1 MSSKSF
7 SEKHEPGAVLSP
19 LIRHQIEN
27 HLQNGEL
34 WCASAFKIAKA
45 LDVSADQ
52 VGKTADLM
60 NVRLARCQ
68 LGIFGFGPRKKIV
81 QPVDSPIEG
90 LEDAIRAAL
99 IEQRL
104 PCRAAWDIAR
114 KFKVAKM
121 TVSGVCETIGIKI
134 RPCQLGAF

>member
-1 MSSKSF
+1 MSSKVF
-7 SEKHEPGAVLSP
+7 SEKHGPGVVPSP

-27 HLQNGEL
+27 RLQNDEL
-34 WCASAFKIAKA
+34 WCASAFKIARA
-45 LDVSADQ
+45 LDVSAGE

-68 LGIFGFGPRKKIV
+68 LGIFGFGARKKIV
-81 QPVDSPIEG
+81 QPVDSPVDG

-99 IEQRL
+99 VEQRL
-104 PCRAAWDIAR
+104 PCRAAWNIAR

-121 TVSGVCETIGIKI
+121 TVSGVCESIGIRI
-134 RPCQLGAF
+134 GPCQLGAF

>member
-7 SEKHEPGAVLSP
+7 SEKHEPGAVPSP

-45 LDVSADQ
+45 LDVSAIE
-52 VGKTADLM
+52 VGKTTDLM

-81 QPVDSPIEG
+81 RPVDSPVDG

-99 IEQRL
+99 VEQRL

-121 TVSGVCETIGIKI
+121 TVSGVCETIGIRI
-134 RPCQLGAF
+134 GPCQLGAF

>member
-1 MSSKSF
+1 MSSKVF
-7 SEKHEPGAVLSP
+7 SEKHGPGAVPSP

-27 HLQNGEL
+27 RLQNDEL
-34 WCASAFKIAKA
+34 WCASAFKIARA
-45 LDVSADQ
+45 LDVSAGE

-68 LGIFGFGPRKKIV
+68 LGIFGFGARKKIV
-81 QPVDSPIEG
+81 QPVDSPVDG

-99 IEQRL
+99 VEQRL
-104 PCRAAWDIAR
+104 PCRAAWNIAR

-121 TVSGVCETIGIKI
+121 TVSGVCESIGIRI
-134 RPCQLGAF
+134 GPCQLGAF